1 MTSVGRHGIYVFG
14 GEGRKLS
21 NSVHALDPDTL
32 TWARVN
38 LLGVRP
44 LLPAVM
50 TQPTEAP

>member
-21 NSVHALDPDTL
+21 NSVHALDPTTL

-38 LLGVRP
+38 LLGVSN
-44 LLPAVM
+44 LLPAIM
-50 TQPTEAP
+50 THQTGAP